1 MATSPLRL
9 LWCADRHDLQDIA
22 PYLGNDAM
30 HQGYRQLIRAKVV
43 PMCPSGYWKTVDHWR
58 NIAVTLI
65 DSQKGEGKAQACAI
79 ACYNSYAIDSRDG
92 LQSDPFGGDNKMLK
106 RRIKTV
112 LVVVTLLFA
121 ATLSIVAQTSQTPAA
136 QETGAQSNSIS
147 NQDIEMLR
155 KDLRAQRKEITA
167 QNVNLTVDE
176 ATKFWPVF
184 DQYRQEAIK
193 PNDER
198 WALIKDY
205 AANYN
210 TMTDA
215 QAQDYIKRSTD
226 VEQQL
231 IALRMKYV
239 PVFEKVIS
247 PKKTA
252 LWYQI
257 DRRID
262 LLINLQLSAQIP
274 MVDTS
279 R

>member
-1 MATSPLRL
+1 MPKM
-9 LWCADRHDLQDIA
+9 WI
-22 PYLGNDAM
+22 
-30 HQGYRQLIRAKVV
+30 
-43 PMCPSGYWKTVDHWR
+43 
-58 NIAVTLI
+58 
-65 DSQKGEGKAQACAI
+65 KA
-79 ACYNSYAIDSRDG
+79 
-92 LQSDPFGGDNKMLK
+92 
-106 RRIKTV
+106 V
-112 LVVVTLLFA
+112 LVVVSLWVCSALTF
-121 ATLSIVAQTSQTPAA
+121 AQTPPTSPAQSA
-136 QETGAQSNSIS
+136 SGAGAQSNNVSD
-147 NQDIEMLR
+147 QDIEMLR

-167 QNVNLTVDE
+167 QNMTLTADE
-176 ATKFWPVF
+176 ATKFWPIF

-215 QAQDYIKRSTD
+215 QADDYIKRSTA

-231 IALRMKYV
+231 LALRMKYV
-239 PVFEKVIS
+239 PLFEKVIS
-247 PKKTA
+247 PKKTG

-274 MVDTS
+274 MVSTGK
-279 R
+279 